1 MTITEE
7 EILKDKLNNLHA
19 EEEIQKDKL
28 NSLYGVMMSDEENK
42 YIEKDFISIKEL
54 FETRYGNNNKR

>member
-1 MTITEE
+1 MTIIEEDE
-7 EILKDKLNNLHA
+7 EILK
-19 EEEIQKDKL
+19 QKL

-42 YIEKDFISIKEL
+42 YIEKDYISIKEL

>member
-1 MTITEE
+1 MSITEKEIKE
-7 EILKDKLNNLHA
+7 EFSSI
-19 EEEIQKDKL
+19 
-28 NSLYGVMMSDEENK
+28 YGEMLSDEENK